1 MGTVLLTIGRSRER
15 AAPPE
20 IIVKVDRPTRQI
32 DSDSRHSTVNN
43 RALRRRGLKGRGD
56 VA

>member
-1 MGTVLLTIGRSRER
+1 MGAALLTIGRSRER

-20 IIVKVDRPTRQI
+20 INVKVDRPTRQI
-32 DSDSRHSTVNN
+32 DSDSCHSTVNN
-43 RALRRRGLKGRGD
+43 RALRRESPKGRGG